1 MSSARHSFET
11 TQWTVVLAAA
21 QTDSVA
27 AKSALEELCR
37 AYWFPLYAYLRRKG
51 HAPAEAQDLTQEFFA
66 SRVVTRRILQGVS
79 PEGGRFR
86 SWLLRSLQNLV
97 LNELAKVRAARRGG
111 GVPHASWEFPDGEE
125 RYAPSA
131 GEPRSPEA
139 EYDRAWAITL
149 IRQALARMEADQ
161 VAMGRGRV
169 FQCLKP
175 FLTGLSCDTSY
186 EEAGR
191 QLEMRGDA
199 VKAAV
204 SRLRK
209 DFGQRLRAEVRR
221 TVSTPDELREE
232 LGRLREV
239 LAEVG

>member
-27 AKSALEELCR
+27 AQAALEELCR

-51 HAPAEAQDLTQEFFA
+51 HPPEEARDLTQEYFA
-66 SRVVTRRILQGVS
+66 TRVVTRRILQGVS
-79 PEGGRFR
+79 PAGGRFR

-97 LNELAKVRAARRGG
+97 LNELAKVQAARRGG
-111 GVPHASWEFPDGEE
+111 KVPHVPWEFPDGEE
-125 RYAPSA
+125 RYAPGV

-139 EYDRAWAITL
+139 EYDRAWAMTL
-149 IRQALARMEADQ
+149 IQRALAEMEEDQ

-169 FQCLKP
+169 FQFLKP
-175 FLTGLSCDTSY
+175 FLTGVSAEASY
-186 EEAGR
+186 DEAGR

-209 DFGQRLRAEVRR
+209 DFGRRLRAEVNR

-232 LGRLREV
+232 LGHLREV
-239 LAEVG
+239 LAEAG

>member
-27 AKSALEELCR
+27 AQSALEELSR

-51 HAPAEAQDLTQEFFA
+51 HPPAEAQDLTQEFFA
-66 SRVVTRRILQGVS
+66 TRVVTRRILQGVS

-86 SWLLRSLQNLV
+86 TWLLRSLQNLM
-97 LNELAKVRAARRGG
+97 LNELAKARAARRGG
-111 GVPHASWEFPDGEE
+111 GVPHVAWELPDGEE
-125 RYAPSA
+125 RYAPNA

-139 EYDRAWAITL
+139 EYDRAWAMTL
-149 IRQALARMEADQ
+149 IQRALARMEEDQ
-161 VAMGRGRV
+161 VAMGRGRI
-169 FQCLKP
+169 FQFLKP
-175 FLTGLSCDTSY
+175 FLTGLSSEASY
-186 EEAGR
+186 DEVGR

-232 LGRLREV
+232 LVRLREV
-239 LAEVG
+239 LAEAC

>member
-1 MSSARHSFET
+1 MSSAWHTFET

-27 AKSALEELCR
+27 AQSALEELSR

-51 HAPAEAQDLTQEFFA
+51 HPAAEAQDLTQEFFA
-66 SRVVTRRILQGVS
+66 TRVVTRRILQGVS

-86 SWLLRSLQNLV
+86 TWLLRSLQNLA
-97 LNELAKVRAARRGG
+97 LNELGKAQAARRGG
-111 GVPHASWEFPDGEE
+111 GVPHVSWELPDGEE
-125 RYAPSA
+125 RYAPDA
-131 GEPRSPEA
+131 GTPRSPEA
-139 EYDRAWAITL
+139 EYDRAWAMTL
-149 IRQALARMEADQ
+149 IQRALARIEEDQ
-161 VAMGRGRV
+161 VALGRGRI
-169 FQCLKP
+169 FQFLKP
-175 FLTGLSCDTSY
+175 FLTGLSCEASY
-186 EEAGR
+186 DEVGR

-209 DFGQRLRAEVRR
+209 DFGLRLRAEVRR

-232 LGRLREV
+232 LVRLREV
-239 LAEVG
+239 LAEAC